1 LFENAVLR
9 LGDRSHL
16 KLNITG
22 RPITKKYREG
32 KVKRILKRRSK
43 VLEIVMRE
51 TVVLSYRLKE
61 RYDVSLL
68 LNESDSTNFIILVDI
83 KRKRNFYNIYKIKI
97 FYFI

>member
-1 LFENAVLR
+1 LFENAVLTR
-9 LGDRSHL
+9 TGDRSHL

-51 TVVLSYRLKE
+51 TVVSSCRQE
-61 RYDVSLL
+61 RYDVSPSH
-68 LNESDSTNFIILVDI
+68 ESDSTSIHVLRLGVVGLVE
-83 KRKRNFYNIYKIKI
+83 F
-97 FYFI
+97 